1 MKSEIYKRIN
11 TGLILFFLLVFM
23 FISKT
28 IYLFFSICIFS
39 LSFIEFTKL
48 SKLFLK
54 KKIFKQFFLNFAFA
68 TYMFLFLLIFIYGL
82 NDIHFKI
89 ILFIILLICIS
100 SDIGGILFGKILKGP
115 KLTKISPNKTI
126 SGSLGSFIFSM
137 LTSSIL
143 LGYVFNTEL
152 LNNFLLGFFVSFS
165 VQLGDLFFSFL
176 KRKASLKN
184 TGNILPGHGGILDR
198 IDGILLGIPIGL
210 VYILILVFTGWKKD

>member
-11 TGLILFFLLVFM
+11 TGLILFLLLVLM

-28 IYLFFSICIFS
+28 IYLFFSLCIFS

-48 SKLFLK
+48 SRLFLK
-54 KKIFKQFFLNFAFA
+54 KKIFKQFLVNSAFA
-68 TYMFLFLLIFIYGL
+68 IYLFLFLLIFIFGL

-89 ILFIILLICIS
+89 ILYIILLICVS

-126 SGSLGSFIFSM
+126 SGSLGSFIFST

-143 LGYVFNTEL
+143 LGYIFNTEL
-152 LNNFLLGFFVSFS
+152 LNNIFLGFFVSLS
-165 VQLGDLFFSFL
+165 VQLGDLFFSYL
-176 KRKASLKN
+176 KRKALLKN
-184 TGNILPGHGGILDR
+184 TGNILPGHGGVLDR
-198 IDGILLGIPIGL
+198 IDGILLGIPVGL
-210 VYILILVFTGWKKD
+210 VYTLILVLTG

>member
-1 MKSEIYKRIN
+1 MQSEIFKRIN
-11 TGLILFFLLVFM
+11 TGLILFLLLILM

-28 IYLFFSICIFS
+28 IYLFISICVFT
-39 LSFIEFTKL
+39 LSFIEFTKI
-48 SKLFLK
+48 SKL
-54 KKIFKQFFLNFAFA
+54 IFKNKYLKQFFVNSVFVL
-68 TYMFLFLLIFIYGL
+68 YLFLFLMIFIISL
-82 NDIHFKI
+82 NDIHLKI

-126 SGSLGSFIFSM
+126 SGSLGSFFLSI

-143 LGYVFNTEL
+143 TGYILNTDL
-152 LNNFLLGFFVSFS
+152 TNNIFIGFLVSLS
-165 VQLGDLFFSFL
+165 VQLGDLFFSYL
-176 KRKASLKN
+176 KRKSSLKN

-210 VYILILVFTGWKKD
+210 LYVLILVFTG

>member
-1 MKSEIYKRIN
+1 MKSEIYKRVN
-11 TGLILFFLLVFM
+11 TGLLLILLLVFM

-28 IYLFFSICIFS
+28 IYLFSSICIFA

-48 SKLFLK
+48 SKLVLK
-54 KKIFKQFFLNFAFA
+54 KKIFKQFLINSAFA
-68 TYMFLFLLIFIYGL
+68 IYMFLFLLIFIFGL

-100 SDIGGILFGKILKGP
+100 SDIGGIFFGKILKGP

-137 LTSSIL
+137 ITSSIL

-152 LNNFLLGFFVSFS
+152 LNNIFFCFFVSLS

-184 TGNILPGHGGILDR
+184 TGNILPGHGGVLDR

-210 VYILILVFTGWKKD
+210 VYILILVFTG

>member
-54 KKIFKQFFLNFAFA
+54 KKMFKQFFLNSVFA

-126 SGSLGSFIFSM
+126 SGSLGSFILSM

-143 LGYVFNTEL
+143 LDYIFNTDL
-152 LNNFLLGFFVSFS
+152 LNNILLGFFVSLS
-165 VQLGDLFFSFL
+165 VQFGDLFFSYL

-198 IDGILLGIPIGL
+198 IDGILLGIPVGL
-210 VYILILVFTGWKKD
+210 VYILILVFTG

>member
-11 TGLILFFLLVFM
+11 TGLLLFLLLVLM

-28 IYLFFSICIFS
+28 IYLFSSICIFS

-54 KKIFKQFFLNFAFA
+54 KKIFKQFLINSVFAI
-68 TYMFLFLLIFIYGL
+68 YMFLFLLIFIFGL

-89 ILFIILLICIS
+89 ILFVILLISIS
-100 SDIGGILFGKILKGP
+100 SDIGGILFGKIFKGP

-126 SGSLGSFIFSM
+126 SGSLGSFVFSM

-143 LGYVFNTEL
+143 LGYIFNTEL
-152 LNNFLLGFFVSFS
+152 LNNILLGFFVSLS
-165 VQLGDLFFSFL
+165 VQFGDLFFSYL

-198 IDGILLGIPIGL
+198 IDGILLGIPVGL
-210 VYILILVFTGWKKD
+210 IYILILVFTG

>member
-11 TGLILFFLLVFM
+11 TGLLLFLLLVLM

-28 IYLFFSICIFS
+28 IYLFSSICIFS

-54 KKIFKQFFLNFAFA
+54 KRVFKQFFINSVFAI
-68 TYMFLFLLIFIYGL
+68 YMFLFLLIFIFGL

-89 ILFIILLICIS
+89 ILFVILLICIS
-100 SDIGGILFGKILKGP
+100 SDIGGILFGKIFKGP

-126 SGSLGSFIFSM
+126 SGSLGSFLFSII
-137 LTSSIL
+137 TSSML
-143 LGYVFNTEL
+143 LGYIFNTEL
-152 LNNFLLGFFVSFS
+152 LNNFFLGFFISLS

-184 TGNILPGHGGILDR
+184 TGNILPGHGGVLDR

-210 VYILILVFTGWKKD
+210 VYILILVFTG

>member
-1 MKSEIYKRIN
+1 MKSEIFKRIN
-11 TGLILFFLLVFM
+11 TSLILFLLLVLM

-28 IYLFFSICIFS
+28 IYLFSSICIFS

-54 KKIFKQFFLNFAFA
+54 KKIIKQFLINCIFAL
-68 TYMFLFLLIFIYGL
+68 YMFLFLLIFIYGL

-89 ILFIILLICIS
+89 ILFIVLLICIS
-100 SDIGGILFGKILKGP
+100 SDIGGILFGKVFKGP

-126 SGSLGSFIFSM
+126 SGSLGSFVFSM

-143 LGYVFNTEL
+143 LNYIFNTEL
-152 LNNFLLGFFVSFS
+152 LNNILLGFFISLS

-184 TGNILPGHGGILDR
+184 TGNILPGHGGVLDR

-210 VYILILVFTGWKKD
+210 IYILILVFTG

>member
-11 TGLILFFLLVFM
+11 TGLVLFLLLVLM
-23 FISKT
+23 FISK
-28 IYLFFSICIFS
+28 IAYLFFSICIFS

-48 SKLFLK
+48 LKLILK
-54 KKIFKQFFLNFAFA
+54 KKIFKQFLINSVFAI
-68 TYMFLFLLIFIYGL
+68 YMFLFLLIFINGL

-100 SDIGGILFGKILKGP
+100 SDIGGIFFGKVFKGP

-137 LTSSIL
+137 LTSSII
-143 LGYVFNTEL
+143 LGYIFNTEL
-152 LNNFLLGFFVSFS
+152 LNNIFLGFFVSLS
-165 VQLGDLFFSFL
+165 VQIGDLFFSYL
-176 KRKASLKN
+176 KRKASLKD

-198 IDGILLGIPIGL
+198 IDGILVGIPIGL
-210 VYILILVFTGWKKD
+210 IYILILIFTG